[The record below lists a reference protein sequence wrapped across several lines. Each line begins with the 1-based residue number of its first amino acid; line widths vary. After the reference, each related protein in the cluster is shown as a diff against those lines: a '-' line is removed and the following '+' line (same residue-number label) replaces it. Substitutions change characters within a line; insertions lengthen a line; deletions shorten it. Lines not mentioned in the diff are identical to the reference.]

1 MRIARD
7 KAKCRSRFGAARMF
21 SERCAPAAARRIFSL
36 ANSSSAWGPL
46 ELPRASWNIL
56 ERPQG
61 LVDPPGASWDSLGL
75 PETSLGFLKPPG
87 TSCGF
92 LEPPEASWGFLGSP
106 GASYNFLGP
115 PEASW
120 GLLRLPGASWCI
132 LGSC

>member
-1 MRIARD
+1 MHIERD
-7 KAKCRSRFGAARMF
+7 RAKCRSRLGAAHMF
-21 SERCAPAAARRIFSL
+21 SQSCAPAEARRTFARRFVERL
-36 ANSSSAWGPL
+36 GFL
-46 ELPRASWNIL
+46 ELPRVSWNIL
-56 ERPQG
+56 EPPQG

-87 TSCGF
+87 TSWGFLGPPGASLGF
-92 LEPPEASWGFLGSP
+92 LEPH
-106 GASYNFLGP
+106 GASCNFLGP